1 MTIETIVDML
11 TPWLPL
17 IIIASIITIVLY
29 IIVSRWFYTMA
40 RKVGVGKN
48 LAWLAFVPIGRQWIL
63 GRISTKKYM
72 QIIYPVASVAL
83 TVVAITVLASLISQ
97 GGNLSQIPDS
107 FESYKLILD
116 IGSWIIGIISIMT
129 FYGVAER
136 FGQTNLATA
145 YIILTI
151 LSLPWISPLVAT
163 IVASTIGILLTIYVA
178 LALVVVGY
186 IALFVW
192 NLKSIYQLSQSEAVV

>member
-1 MTIETIVDML
+1 
-11 TPWLPL
+11 
-17 IIIASIITIVLY
+17 
-29 IIVSRWFYTMA
+29 
-40 RKVGVGKN
+40 
-48 LAWLAFVPIGRQWIL
+48 
-63 GRISTKKYM
+63 
-72 QIIYPVASVAL
+72 
-83 TVVAITVLASLISQ
+83 
-97 GGNLSQIPDS
+97 
-107 FESYKLILD
+107 ESYKLILD

-163 IVASTIGILLTIYVA
+163 VVSSTIGIFLTIYVA
-178 LALVVVGY
+178 LALVVIGY